1 MNDDF
6 DDFDSNFHKHFND
19 MDKIQ
24 KRSFIAVGIASIIMG
39 LMIIAVIVTFIYLAI
54 KNWA

>member
-6 DDFDSNFHKHFND
+6 DSFHKHFDD

-24 KRSFIAVGIASIIMG
+24 KRAFIAVGIASIIVG
-39 LMIIAVIVTFIYLAI
+39 LMIVAAIVTCIYLAI
-54 KNWA
+54 KNWS

>member
-6 DDFDSNFHKHFND
+6 DSFHKHFND

-24 KRSFIAVGIASIIMG
+24 KRSFIAVGIASIIIG
-39 LMIIAVIVTFIYLAI
+39 LVIVAAIITGIYLAI
-54 KNWA
+54 KNWG

>member
-6 DDFDSNFHKHFND
+6 DSFHKHFND

-24 KRSFIAVGIASIIMG
+24 KRSFITVGIASIIIT
-39 LMIIAVIVTFIYLAI
+39 LAIIAVSVTFIYLAI
-54 KNWA
+54 KNWG